1 MAQGKSEL
9 KEENKNLKA
18 RIGDLEEEREKMLKR
33 YHKVENDRDNIRSTS
48 KDIIEYNDAR

>member
-33 YHKVENDRDNIRSTS
+33 YHKVENDRDNIRNTS